1 MLQIKAGKVLY
12 LQLQPPHW
20 VTSVDMVSWEKLVSL
35 VIPVSVETG
44 VSQET
49 QYSALV
55 TPESMVSQ
63 APAYTVA
70 VTFAP
75 LCNKTEIKTQQT
87 YQTLSG
93 KS

>member
-1 MLQIKAGKVLY
+1 M
-12 LQLQPPHW
+12 
-20 VTSVDMVSWEKLVSL
+20 SL

-75 LCNKTEIKTQQT
+75 LCNKTEI
-87 YQTLSG
+87 
-93 KS
+93 

>member
-55 TPESMVSQ
+55 TLESMVSQ
-63 APAYTVA
+63 APTYTVA

-75 LCNKTEIKTQQT
+75 LCNETGIKI
-87 YQTLSG
+87 
-93 KS
+93 KR